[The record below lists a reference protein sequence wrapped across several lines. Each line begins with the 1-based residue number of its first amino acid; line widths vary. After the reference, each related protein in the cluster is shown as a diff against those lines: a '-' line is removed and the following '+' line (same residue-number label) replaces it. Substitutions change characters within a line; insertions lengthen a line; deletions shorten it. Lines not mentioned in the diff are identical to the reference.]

1 MNAELIPRDD
11 VPEGVDPFAPRIPT
25 RRLTRKQWLA
35 LRRFGIGSSD
45 AAACLGEDPF
55 GKTPYALYMEK
66 TGQWE
71 PEDLSD
77 NQAVEVGND
86 LEEYCARKFAIRTGM
101 KVRRDN
107 FIRRS
112 ETHPHMLANIDRLT
126 TQAEFIVECKT
137 SLGRWAL
144 NSDAWGENDS
154 ADVPEHV
161 MLQLTHQMIV
171 MGERGQQAFVAA
183 LLAQPRFCIYRLP
196 FNVKLARVIV
206 DAERELWDRIVK
218 GEPPAVTSLA
228 DAKRAFPKSRSI
240 EVQASQAIVD
250 DVTKL
255 RIHKNAVSLNEK
267 EIETLQGRIAG
278 FMADGDTLMHRTT
291 RLLTYKTVERS
302 GFTVG
307 PTSSRQFR
315 LDKLK
320 GADNE

>member
-1 MNAELIPRDD
+1 MNADLIPRDD
-11 VPEGVDPFAPRIPT
+11 LPEGSDPFAPRIPT

-35 LRRFGIGSSD
+35 FRRFGIGSSD

-71 PEDLSD
+71 AEDLSD

-86 LEEYCARKFAIRTGM
+86 LEEYCARKFASRTGM
-101 KVRRDN
+101 KVRRDH

-112 ETHPHMLANIDRLT
+112 NSHPHMLANIDRLT
-126 TQAEFIVECKT
+126 TTSERVVECKT

-144 NSDAWGENDS
+144 NSDAWGEDGS

-161 MLQLTHQMIV
+161 MLQLTHQMVV
-171 MGERGQQAFVAA
+171 MSDTHAFVAA
-183 LLAQPRFCIYRLP
+183 LLAKPRFCVYRLP
-196 FNVKLARVIV
+196 FNRKLANVII

-228 DAKRAFPKSRSI
+228 DAKRAFPTSRAI
-240 EVQASQAIVD
+240 EVQASQEIVD

-255 RIHKNAVSLNEK
+255 RMHKTAAASNEK

-278 FMADGDTLMHRTT
+278 FMADADTLMHRTT
-291 RLLTYKTVERS
+291 RLLTYKTVERK
-302 GFTVG
+302 GFEVA
-307 PTSSRQFR
+307 PSSSRQFR

-320 GADNE
+320 GEPDNS